1 MQITETH
8 DKWFKQVL
16 RDNGISIS
24 DNPSSVELLMIENEN
39 NIKVKRYLFSMQVY
53 IDDKLAGEYVSE
65 DFDYL

>member
-1 MQITETH
+1 
-8 DKWFKQVL
+8 
-16 RDNGISIS
+16 
-24 DNPSSVELLMIENEN
+24 MIENEN